1 MPIDPNL
8 DFDFSPADKLAFTAT
23 LDAALVIF
31 NNPSV
36 PYVNLTKDERK
47 ATASIEAQR
56 MPYVHNAINNILPAF
71 PGLASPSIPLARA
84 TTLFDLM
91 IYIQSVS
98 PKMAELLDR
107 LTDLSINAESLMYQS
122 MNDSYDT
129 AKRQEGRME
138 GADVFIEAIA
148 PLFAA
153 QGNNNEEPT
162 PEP

>member
-1 MPIDPNL
+1 
-8 DFDFSPADKLAFTAT
+8 
-23 LDAALVIF
+23 
-31 NNPSV
+31 
-36 PYVNLTKDERK
+36 
-47 ATASIEAQR
+47 
-56 MPYVHNAINNILPAF
+56 
-71 PGLASPSIPLARA
+71 
-84 TTLFDLM
+84 
-91 IYIQSVS
+91 
-98 PKMAELLDR
+98 
-107 LTDLSINAESLMYQS
+107 